1 MNNNSN
7 ESPESPA
14 PPSSQPSPLLS
25 ETQPTDGPVDMSPP
39 QSGKLF
45 SGDRGL
51 PRSNSIQASQLWPVT
66 TQDGSPSM
74 IHQCMISCP
83 DLNNATR
90 QPWATSRQVGGW
102 QHQYSRRGSRS
113 QPTTPPG
120 YSFRE
125 RIAVRFRRRR
135 PWESPKSCRG
145 SATAQLD
152 MPRFQDGRERR
163 RRARGSLERHSPS
176 DIGSPRQSTPVG
188 ERGAGPLVV
197 AGIVMATAD
206 LDRLS
211 QAYKKEKE
219 EEDEER

>member
-1 MNNNSN
+1 MKNNSS
-7 ESPESPA
+7 EYPESLA
-14 PPSSQPSPLLS
+14 LSSGRPSPLPNQALS
-25 ETQPTDGPVDMSPP
+25 ADVQGDVSPP

-51 PRSNSIQASQLWPVT
+51 PRSNFIQASQLWPIT
-66 TQDGSPSM
+66 AQDDSGGLV
-74 IHQCMISCP
+74 HQCMISCP
-83 DLNNATR
+83 DLNRTTK
-90 QPWATSRQVGGW
+90 QPWATSRQAGGW
-102 QHQYSRRGSRS
+102 QYHYGRRGSRS

-120 YSFRE
+120 YGFRE

-135 PWESPKSCRG
+135 PWESPRSFRG

-163 RRARGSLERHSPS
+163 RRARGSLEQHSPS

-188 ERGAGPLVV
+188 ERAAGPLVV
-197 AGIVMATAD
+197 AGIVMATAE

-211 QAYKKEKE
+211 NAYKKEE
-219 EEDEER
+219 EEEN

>member
-7 ESPESPA
+7 ESPESLA
-14 PPSSQPSPLLS
+14 PSSGRPSPLPSQALS
-25 ETQPTDGPVDMSPP
+25 AGGRGDVSPP

-51 PRSNSIQASQLWPVT
+51 SRLNLIQASQLWPLT
-66 TQDGSPSM
+66 AQDGSPG
-74 IHQCMISCP
+74 IAQQCMISCP
-83 DLNNATR
+83 DLNRTTR

-102 QHQYSRRGSRS
+102 QCHYGRRVSRS

-120 YSFRE
+120 YGFRE

-135 PWESPKSCRG
+135 PWESPRSFRG
-145 SATAQLD
+145 SANDQLD

-176 DIGSPRQSTPVG
+176 DLGSPRQSTPVG
-188 ERGAGPLVV
+188 ERAAGPLVV
-197 AGIVMATAD
+197 AGIAMATAE

-211 QAYKKEKE
+211 QAYKKEEGKE
-219 EEDEER
+219 E